1 MIKKENIFTIYNLLI
16 LSLIVRFIFSIF
28 YSDKTLENE
37 WGIIFHNYQASGVF
51 GYNVVVNKFLAL
63 PNLAKTGDVV
73 LPTVF
78 MPPLYFFYINL
89 LKFLINDFFSIVN
102 LVIYSQVILSTASV
116 YFFHKIVETY
126 EKDKL
131 IALLITAIFSFF
143 PINIYASLQISSITL
158 QIFLII
164 LFLYFLLI
172 FNLRNEIKFLSFFSI
187 ISGLLILI
195 RGEFLVFYIFALLYL
210 IIFLKKKYSKILFS
224 LFITLLIVSPY
235 LHRNYHI
242 FDEIVLTKS
251 FGYNLLKGNNPSK
264 IIEGNASF
272 VENQYDIESL
282 KISTDNNYE
291 INLDNFYKD
300 RALEFIKND
309 PFDYLKLYFIK
320 VLTFLFFDINST
332 YPNYYNFFHI
342 FPKIIVAIASFFGG
356 ILSLQKR
363 GFFQFLAFY
372 YFLNILL
379 FSVFFIL
386 PRYSLICLPVQL
398 LLSIEFFRFLRR
410 KLIN

>member
-1 MIKKENIFTIYNLLI
+1 MI
-16 LSLIVRFIFSIF
+16 
-28 YSDKTLENE
+28 
-37 WGIIFHNYQASGVF
+37 II
-51 GYNVVVNKFLAL
+51 
-63 PNLAKTGDVV
+63 
-73 LPTVF
+73 
-78 MPPLYFFYINL
+78 
-89 LKFLINDFFSIVN
+89 
-102 LVIYSQVILSTASV
+102 
-116 YFFHKIVETY
+116 
-126 EKDKL
+126 
-131 IALLITAIFSFF
+131 
-143 PINIYASLQISSITL
+143 
-158 QIFLII
+158 
-164 LFLYFLLI
+164 
-172 FNLRNEIKFLSFFSI
+172 
-187 ISGLLILI
+187 
-195 RGEFLVFYIFALLYL
+195 
-210 IIFLKKKYSKILFS
+210 
-224 LFITLLIVSPY
+224 SPY
-235 LHRNYHI
+235 LYRNYQI
-242 FDEIVLTKS
+242 FDQFVLTKS

-282 KISTDNNYE
+282 KISTDDNYE

-309 PFDYLKLYFIK
+309 PFDYLILYLIK

-342 FPKIIVAIASFFGG
+342 FPKFIVAIASFFGG

-363 GFFQFLAFY
+363 GFSQFLAFY